1 MVRLLRKGLCKD
13 NLTQYSEKMDRVLSR
28 FALVLL
34 CCVCCVTIGCA
45 SASIQ
50 KGSRSYSYGSTKKKV
65 AVVPS
70 PNVLNE
76 SSWSIII
83 AGVLARH
90 HSIPVASYLE
100 TELIGLDMY
109 TVVERGQLETVLNEH
124 SLSLS
129 GLVEKG
135 DYKTIGRLTGL
146 DAIILV
152 KEGMAGFV
160 YFFLIGHFGD
170 SATAKMIDVSSGE
183 RIWSAEGGLT
193 WTTIIPLLPWGL
205 NSERAIA
212 KAIANEIKAQK

>member
-1 MVRLLRKGLCKD
+1 MIRRLRKGLCKD

-50 KGSRSYSYGSTKKKV
+50 KGSRFYGSTKKKV
-65 AVVPS
+65 AIVPQ
-70 PNVLNE
+70 PNVLTENT
-76 SSWSIII
+76 WSIII
-83 AGVLARH
+83 AGALNRH
-90 HSIPVASYLE
+90 HQISVASYLE
-100 TELIGLDMY
+100 TELVGLDMY

-124 SLSLS
+124 SLTLS

-135 DYKTIGRLTGL
+135 DYKTIGRISGL
-146 DAIILV
+146 DAIIVV
-152 KEGMAGFV
+152 KEGMANFV

-170 SATAKMIDVSSGE
+170 SATAKMIDINSGE
-183 RIWSAEGGLT
+183 IIWSAEGGLT

-212 KAIANEIKAQK
+212 KAIANEIKSQK